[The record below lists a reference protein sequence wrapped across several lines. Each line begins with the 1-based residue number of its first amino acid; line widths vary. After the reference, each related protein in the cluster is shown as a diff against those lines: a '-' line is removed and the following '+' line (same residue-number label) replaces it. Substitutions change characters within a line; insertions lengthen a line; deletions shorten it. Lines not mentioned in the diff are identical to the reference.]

1 MTVQLALR
9 KHDTRLS
16 AKAICWWTGSI
27 YSHCELVV
35 EGVCYSSSA
44 MDGGVRAKV
53 INLDPSKWDVI
64 ELPWA
69 DPQRVKGYFAKT
81 DGHTYGYVSMVTS
94 QMLNRNQADIGSQ
107 FCSEWCANALG
118 LPSGVTLN
126 PGTLATWAEYLGLQ
140 DWVMA

>member
-9 KHDTRLS
+9 KGDTRLS

-35 EGVCYSSSA
+35 DGLCYSSSA

-53 INLDPSKWDVI
+53 ISLDPTKWDVI

-69 DPQRVKGYFAKT
+69 DPQYVKDYFVLT
-81 DGHTYGYVSMVTS
+81 DGHTYGWWSLIKS
-94 QMLNRNQADIGSQ
+94 QLFNRNQTVEASQ
-107 FCSEWCANALG
+107 FCSEWCANALV
-118 LPSGVTLN
+118 LPNAVSHS
-126 PGTLATWAEYLGLQ
+126 PGTLAGSCSHLANAVFG
-140 DWVMA
+140 